1 MRFAH
6 ELDAGGDEALVVLVE
21 VVDAQEKTHATGV
34 LFADDGGLLRAICPG
49 EHETGFGVG
58 GTHHDPPFRTAVGG
72 HRPRI
77 LDELEAEHVNEKT
90 DRGVVVVNDEGNEV
104 DMGHRCSQPSLM
116 HHNATVG
123 YDRDVTSLVPSGPP
137 RGGDIDNLRSR
148 ITDLEAALRDR
159 SADVERTKAD
169 LAAFRIKYRGD
180 VGLLHEELD
189 ELELAIDEAELGEL
203 SKRVDEAG
211 DAAADAATDTPIEVL
226 PRSTT
231 EAVRR
236 LFRDLA
242 KAIHPDLAKDER
254 ARDRRHSL
262 MIEANKA
269 YALGDEERLR
279 SILQAWENSPEAVQ
293 GSDPEAARERLI
305 RRLAQIEA
313 QLAAF
318 DSELAALRESAL
330 WKLKAMVDEA
340 AGRGEDLVAEM
351 VRRLKRDIQRA
362 RHRLDAIQPRP

>member
-1 MRFAH
+1 
-6 ELDAGGDEALVVLVE
+6 
-21 VVDAQEKTHATGV
+21 
-34 LFADDGGLLRAICPG
+34 
-49 EHETGFGVG
+49 
-58 GTHHDPPFRTAVGG
+58 
-72 HRPRI
+72 
-77 LDELEAEHVNEKT
+77 
-90 DRGVVVVNDEGNEV
+90 
-104 DMGHRCSQPSLM
+104 M
-116 HHNATVG
+116 HHNAAVG
-123 YDRDVTSLVPSGPP
+123 YDRHVTSLVPSGSP

-148 ITDLEAALRDR
+148 ITDLESVLRDR

-169 LAAFRIKYRGD
+169 LAAFKIKYRGE
-180 VGLLHEELD
+180 VGLLHEQLD
-189 ELELAIDEAELGEL
+189 ELELAIDEAELGEI
-203 SKRVDEAG
+203 SKRVEEAG
-211 DAAADAATDTPIEVL
+211 DAADAAVDTPVEVL

-242 KAIHPDLAKDER
+242 KAIHPDLARDEL

-262 MIEANKA
+262 MIEANRA

-318 DSELAALRESAL
+318 DSELGALRGSAL

-340 AGRGEDLVAEM
+340 AARGEDLIAEM

-362 RHRLDAIQPRP
+362 RHRLDAVQPRP